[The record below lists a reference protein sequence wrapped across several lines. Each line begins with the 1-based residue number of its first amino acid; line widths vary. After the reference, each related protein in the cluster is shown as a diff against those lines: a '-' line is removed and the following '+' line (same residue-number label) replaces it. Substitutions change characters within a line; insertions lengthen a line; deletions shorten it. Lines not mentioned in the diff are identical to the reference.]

1 MSDKQN
7 KRLSYLNVLHKI
19 RNFLLCKSSREFL
32 IFLFFVFVS
41 FSFWLLQV
49 LNDDY
54 ETELAIP
61 VKMKNVPE
69 NVVVTSDIPSE
80 LRVRVKDRGTVLV
93 NYMLG
98 QIFYPMVIDF
108 VEYAYKGNHV
118 QIPSTILT
126 KRITGQL
133 NQSTKIL
140 TIKPDTL
147 EFIYTQGKGKKVP
160 VKLQGTVKAERQ
172 YYISDIV
179 YSPDSVMVYAP
190 RHILDT
196 LTTAYTNL
204 VAIENITDSIHRRL
218 DILPLKGVRFV
229 PSYSDVIVMAD
240 VFSEKTVEVP
250 VRGVGFPKDKV
261 LRTFPS
267 KVQVSFQVGLKH
279 FKEVTADDFSV
290 EVDYK
295 DLVNGMNEKCSPT
308 LNVLSPYVNHAR
320 MNIKDIDFIIEQQT
334 VAYE

>member
-7 KRLSYLNVLHKI
+7 KRISYPNILQKI
-19 RNFLLCKSSREFL
+19 RNFLLSEKSREFL
-32 IFLFFVFVS
+32 VFLFFVFVS

-54 ETELAIP
+54 ETELSIP
-61 VKMKNVPE
+61 IKMKNVPE
-69 NVVVTSDIPSE
+69 NVVITSEIPSE
-80 LRVRVKDRGTVLV
+80 LRIGVKDRGTVLI

-98 QIFYPMVIDF
+98 QTFYPVVIDF
-108 VEYAYKGNHV
+108 VEHAYKGNHV
-118 QIPSTILT
+118 LIPFSMLT

-140 TIKPDTL
+140 AVKPDTL
-147 EFIYTQGKGKKVP
+147 EFIYTQGKGKKLP

-179 YSPDSVMVYAP
+179 YSPDSVTVYAP

-196 LTTAYTNL
+196 LTTAYTNF
-204 VAIENITDSIHRRL
+204 VTIEDISDSVRRRL
-218 DILPLKGVRFV
+218 DIMPVKGARFV
-229 PSYSDVIVMAD
+229 PAYSDVSVMVD
-240 VFSEKTVEVP
+240 VYAEKTVEVP
-250 VRGVGFPKDKV
+250 VLGIGFPKDKI

-267 KVQVSFQVGLKH
+267 KVQVDFQVGLKH
-279 FKEVTADDFSV
+279 FKDVSADDFAV

-295 DLVNGMNEKCSPT
+295 DLKNAANEKCRPR

-320 MNIKDIDFIIEQQT
+320 VNSEEIDFIIEQQT
-334 VAYE
+334 VSYD